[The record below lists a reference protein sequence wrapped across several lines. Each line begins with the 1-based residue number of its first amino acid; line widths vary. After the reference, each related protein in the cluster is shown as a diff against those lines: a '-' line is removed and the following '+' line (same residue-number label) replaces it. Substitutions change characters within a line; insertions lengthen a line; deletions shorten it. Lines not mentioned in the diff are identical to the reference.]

1 MKAQFALLAILALP
15 LPAQADVV
23 RLATEGAFP
32 PFNFLD
38 DSGEVAGFERELGD
52 LLCQRAQL
60 TCSWSVTDWASLLS
74 GLQGG
79 QSDAVLAAV
88 TITAKRQ
95 AEFDFTQPYLPPP
108 TSVFV
113 APTADS
119 DISTGVV
126 AVQTGTVQAD
136 YLASQGRQTL
146 GTATA
151 DDAIAAVT
159 SGRAAA
165 ALTDR
170 VFAIGAIEQAEG
182 NLAVAGVP
190 LSLGPGIGI
199 ALRRDEPE
207 LKARLDNVI
216 GTMKCDGTLD
226 ALILKWLGP
235 GADVFGEAGKTQC

>member
-1 MKAQFALLAILALP
+1 MKAQLALLAILALP
-15 LPAQADVV
+15 LPAGAETV

-32 PFNFLD
+32 PFNFVD
-38 DSGEVAGFERELGD
+38 DNGEVAGLERELGD

-60 TCSWSVTDWASLLS
+60 TCGWSVTDWASLLS

-88 TITAKRQ
+88 TITPKRQ

-108 TSVFV
+108 ASVFV
-113 APTADS
+113 APTGKT
-119 DISTGVV
+119 DISSGLV
-126 AVQTGTVQAD
+126 AVLTGTVQAD
-136 YLASQGRQTL
+136 YLASEGRQTL
-146 GTATA
+146 ATATA
-151 DDAIAAVT
+151 DQAIAAVA
-159 SGRAAA
+159 GGKAVA

-170 VFAIGAIEQAEG
+170 IFALGAIERAEG
-182 NLAVAGVP
+182 NLALAGTP

-207 LKARLDNVI
+207 LKASLDQAI
-216 GTMKCDGTLD
+216 GTMKCDGSLD

-235 GADVFGEAGKTQC
+235 DADVFGEAGKTQC